1 MNVAIMDLA
10 LDRQHGAMDATFDSD
25 QPNRESPRVARNT
38 TRNASRKY
46 KEKET
51 LKYILKL
58 GQERK
63 PSNSKTL

>member
-1 MNVAIMDLA
+1 MNVAIMDLV
-10 LDRQHGAMDATFDSD
+10 LDRQFGAMDAIFDSD
-25 QPNRESPRVARNT
+25 RPKSQSKEKAKSIIRT
-38 TRNASRKY
+38 ASRKY
-46 KEKET
+46 KKKET